1 VTPSP
6 GQRKPELRRRI
17 HNFDSA
23 ARHLVNVWCGRI
35 IRVGDVRDPVECTE
49 HGVGDLRGTPLGRED
64 ERPRPRGDD
73 GEQLGAM
80 VVPAIIASEEKP
92 VAVPDFRE
100 PDLVLRATGK
110 ALRERNDVQPGVTK
124 SESDF
129 RRIDRFIE
137 KTRIARDTPLRQRVE
152 RIRSG

>member
-1 VTPSP
+1 MYGAGGS
-6 GQRKPELRRRI
+6 
-17 HNFDSA
+17 FASA
-23 ARHLVNVWCGRI
+23 MSVILSSARSTESAISEALPWDVN
-35 IRVGDVRDPVECTE
+35 
-49 HGVGDLRGTPLGRED
+49 

-92 VAVPDFRE
+92 VAVPAFRE